1 MKKNVF
7 FLFSFCCLNLIA
19 QQRSLPMTA
28 TQTQK
33 ELAMSETNGNSS
45 SGQYRYYAK
54 GEKSPYTGIL
64 FAKYPNGNYETWQT
78 YIDGIGQGVW
88 INYYENGQ
96 YKEVGHY
103 EQNRVEGPIKKY
115 HLNGQL
121 KASGTY
127 KDWRI
132 RIGEWSYYDENGRL
146 IRTDDY
152 GEKGNFKEVEAYYQ
166 RGEISYS
173 WYQQILAR
181 KE

>member
-78 YIDGIGQGVW
+78 YIDGIG
-88 INYYENGQ
+88 
-96 YKEVGHY
+96 
-103 EQNRVEGPIKKY
+103 
-115 HLNGQL
+115 
-121 KASGTY
+121 
-127 KDWRI
+127 
-132 RIGEWSYYDENGRL
+132 
-146 IRTDDY
+146 
-152 GEKGNFKEVEAYYQ
+152 
-166 RGEISYS
+166 
-173 WYQQILAR
+173 
-181 KE
+181 